1 MFDEQLAE
9 METSLSAERNLKQEL
24 SHDREELATKLRE
37 IEEKL
42 TIERDELRSELDE
55 LNVLLKV
62 SQQKCFDLEQSL
74 TSERSDKD
82 TILNEKETLS
92 CRLVDLDLML
102 ETMNKEMKV
111 KEDSIVSIQVL
122 RARERERESCLLYTS
137 PSPRD
142 ATLSRMPSSA

>member
-62 SQQKCFDLEQSL
+62 SQQKCVDLEQSL
-74 TSERSDKD
+74 TSERSDKE
-82 TILNEKETLS
+82 TILSEKETLS
-92 CRLVDLDLML
+92 CRLVDLDWML
-102 ETMNKEMKV
+102 ERMNKE
-111 KEDSIVSIQVL
+111 DVS
-122 RARERERESCLLYTS
+122 
-137 PSPRD
+137 
-142 ATLSRMPSSA
+142 